1 MQSGKIKELD
11 LIQKILM
18 EFVSVFII
26 AILQKKVAPTIFP

>member
-26 AILQKKVAPTIFP
+26 AILQKKVAPAIFP